1 MCKIRLFCQIS
12 QTAIKRFIH
21 FYQLTNKNK
30 SLSAF
35 CFVLYAVCAIFA
47 ADRLQITCMYWR
59 ETILRSTLLLLL
71 AFALFTSC
79 GRDEPKR
86 SVYYW
91 QTTLCVGAAER
102 AFLARNGVGKVYCRY
117 FDVVPGDDGPR
128 PNATMAFEGAFPKTV
143 EVVPVVYIVNDCMGQ
158 PHDGLAEKIVRRVS
172 QMNDTNSLPAAKE
185 LQVDCDWTMTT
196 REAFFAFLEK
206 LRALCHDRGMKL
218 SVTIRLHQLSQPV
231 PPADRGVLMM
241 YNTGD
246 VTKLSVRK
254 PILDIKDV
262 MPYMRY
268 LRGYGMDLSTAYP
281 LFNWHVL
288 FRGGKYVG
296 IMHGDDDLPVL
307 PGDSIAVRQP
317 DLGDILRAKKAV
329 DDARHDAN
337 QEIILY
343 DLSNKNIKRFSD
355 DDFKKIYE

>member
-1 MCKIRLFCQIS
+1 
-12 QTAIKRFIH
+12 
-21 FYQLTNKNK
+21 
-30 SLSAF
+30 
-35 CFVLYAVCAIFA
+35 
-47 ADRLQITCMYWR
+47 MYWR
-59 ETILRSTLLLLL
+59 ETILRSPLWLLL
-71 AFALFTSC
+71 AIALFASC

-91 QTTLCVGAAER
+91 QTTLRVGAAER
-102 AFLARNGVGKVYCRY
+102 AFLARNGVGRVYCRY

-172 QMNDTNSLPAAKE
+172 QMNETNSVPAAKE

-218 SVTIRLHQLSQPV
+218 SATIRLHQLSQPA
-231 PPADRGVLMM
+231 PPADHGVLMM

-246 VTKLSVRK
+246 VTKLAVRK

-281 LFNWHVL
+281 LFTWHVL

-343 DLSNKNIKRFSD
+343 DLSHKNIKRFSD

>member
-246 VTKLSVRK
+246 VTKLAVRK

-281 LFNWHVL
+281 LFTWHVL

-343 DLSNKNIKRFSD
+343 DLSHKNIKRFSD

>member
-1 MCKIRLFCQIS
+1 
-12 QTAIKRFIH
+12 
-21 FYQLTNKNK
+21 
-30 SLSAF
+30 
-35 CFVLYAVCAIFA
+35 
-47 ADRLQITCMYWR
+47 MYWR

-246 VTKLSVRK
+246 VTKLAVRK

-281 LFNWHVL
+281 LFTWHVL

-343 DLSNKNIKRFSD
+343 DLSHKNIKRFSD

>member
-1 MCKIRLFCQIS
+1 
-12 QTAIKRFIH
+12 
-21 FYQLTNKNK
+21 
-30 SLSAF
+30 
-35 CFVLYAVCAIFA
+35 
-47 ADRLQITCMYWR
+47 MYWR
-59 ETILRSTLLLLL
+59 ETILRSPLWLLL
-71 AFALFTSC
+71 AIALFASC

-91 QTTLCVGAAER
+91 QTTLRVGAAER
-102 AFLARNGVGKVYCRY
+102 AFLARNGVGRVYCRY

-172 QMNDTNSLPAAKE
+172 QMNETNSVPAAKE

-218 SVTIRLHQLSQPV
+218 SATIRLHQLSQPA
-231 PPADRGVLMM
+231 PPADHGVLMM

-246 VTKLSVRK
+246 VTKLAVRK

-288 FRGGKYVG
+288 FRRGKYVG

-329 DDARHDAN
+329 GDARHDAN

-355 DDFKKIYE
+355 DDFKEIYE

>member
-1 MCKIRLFCQIS
+1 M
-12 QTAIKRFIH
+12 H
-21 FYQLTNKNK
+21 
-30 SLSAF
+30 
-35 CFVLYAVCAIFA
+35 
-47 ADRLQITCMYWR
+47 WR
-59 ETILRSTLLLLL
+59 ETILRSTLWLLL
-71 AFALFTSC
+71 AIALFASC

-91 QTTLCVGAAER
+91 QTTLRVGAAER
-102 AFLARNGVGKVYCRY
+102 AFLARNWVGKVYCRY
-117 FDVVPGDDGPR
+117 FDVVPGDDGPQ
-128 PNATMAFEGAFPKTV
+128 PNATMAFEGAFPKSV

-172 QMNDTNSLPAAKE
+172 QMNETNSVPAAKE

-218 SVTIRLHQLSQPV
+218 SVTIRLHQLSQPA
-231 PPADRGVLMM
+231 PPADHGVLMM

-246 VTKLSVRK
+246 VTKLDVRK

-268 LRGYGMDLSTAYP
+268 LRGYGMPLAAAYP
-281 LFNWHVL
+281 LFTWHVL

-307 PGDSIAVRQP
+307 PGDSIVVRQP
-317 DLGDILRAKKAV
+317 ELGDILQVKKAV
-329 DDARHDAN
+329 DGARRDAN

-343 DLSNKNIKRFSD
+343 DLSNKNIKRFSND
-355 DDFKKIYE
+355 NFKKIYE

>member
-1 MCKIRLFCQIS
+1 M
-12 QTAIKRFIH
+12 H
-21 FYQLTNKNK
+21 
-30 SLSAF
+30 
-35 CFVLYAVCAIFA
+35 
-47 ADRLQITCMYWR
+47 WR
-59 ETILRSTLLLLL
+59 ETILRSNLWLLL
-71 AFALFTSC
+71 AIALFASC

-91 QTTLCVGAAER
+91 QTTLRVGAAER
-102 AFLARNGVGKVYCRY
+102 AFLARNGEGKVYCRY
-117 FDVVPGDDGPR
+117 FDVVPGDDGPQ
-128 PNATMAFEGAFPKTV
+128 PNATMAFEGAFPKSV

-172 QMNDTNSLPAAKE
+172 QMNETNSVPAAKE

-218 SVTIRLHQLSQPV
+218 SATIRLHQLSQPA
-231 PPADRGVLMM
+231 PPADHGVLMM

-246 VTKLSVRK
+246 VTKLDVRK

-268 LRGYGMDLSTAYP
+268 LRGYGMPLAAAYP
-281 LFNWHVL
+281 LFTWHVL

-307 PGDSIAVRQP
+307 PGDSIVVRQP
-317 DLGDILRAKKAV
+317 ELGDILQVKKAV
-329 DDARHDAN
+329 DGARRDAN

-343 DLSNKNIKRFSD
+343 DLSNKNIKRFSND
-355 DDFKKIYE
+355 NFKKIYE

>member
-1 MCKIRLFCQIS
+1 
-12 QTAIKRFIH
+12 
-21 FYQLTNKNK
+21 
-30 SLSAF
+30 
-35 CFVLYAVCAIFA
+35 
-47 ADRLQITCMYWR
+47 
-59 ETILRSTLLLLL
+59 
-71 AFALFTSC
+71 
-79 GRDEPKR
+79 
-86 SVYYW
+86 
-91 QTTLCVGAAER
+91 
-102 AFLARNGVGKVYCRY
+102 VGKVYCRY

-343 DLSNKNIKRFSD
+343 DLSHKNIKRFSD